1 MKQQKGINMEQIII
15 ACIITAVVTSLL
27 TTKIMATYYFKIID
41 DYVKSMV
48 DMSKDLLRTTYF
60 NK

>member
-1 MKQQKGINMEQIII
+1 MEQIII

-27 TTKIMATYYFKIID
+27 TTKIIATYYFKIID
-41 DYVKSMV
+41 DYVKSMI